1 MAKNPS
7 INKGNRTH
15 TFNAHPSSTSLAHE
29 YLTRS
34 SPKTSSGKIN
44 RHKAL
49 KACQLTRS
57 SQMGHIQRRI
67 TPDIAFE
74 SGPLDLR
81 NTELVLSYISTIT
94 RQRIIH
100 LEVESSVYLHCSKQ
114 VCSHLQGSCGLNRA
128 IQLLSRAI
136 RGSRTYISSLKM
148 APEGS
153 QRRVSLVVIDP
164 PASCFNVLRIFLSRE
179 SDDLTSTY

>member
-1 MAKNPS
+1 
-7 INKGNRTH
+7 
-15 TFNAHPSSTSLAHE
+15 
-29 YLTRS
+29 
-34 SPKTSSGKIN
+34 
-44 RHKAL
+44 
-49 KACQLTRS
+49 
-57 SQMGHIQRRI
+57 MGHIQRRI

-81 NTELVLSYISTIT
+81 NTELVLSYIFTVT

-100 LEVESSVYLHCSKQ
+100 LIVERSVYFALFKTGVLTSAR
-114 VCSHLQGSCGLNRA
+114 QGSCGLNRA